1 MKNLVVY
8 ASRKGNTKEIAES
21 IARELQCDSID
32 LKKTTIEEI
41 NLEAVD
47 NIFLGSGIYAEF
59 LNGQIKKFLTS
70 DNLRTAAKKSEKNIV
85 FFVTWV
91 GNPGSVE
98 KAIEKS
104 YDYMPEEGI
113 NIYTDHFRAYGT
125 MFGLF
130 KKGHPTDEEKKQ
142 ACEWVRE
149 VLEKIENPEVEES
162 LDS

>member
-21 IARELQCDSID
+21 IANELQCDFID
-32 LKKTTIEEI
+32 LKKTDVEHID
-41 NLEAVD
+41 LDHVD

-59 LNGQIKKFLTS
+59 LNGKIKKFLTS
-70 DNLRTAAKKSEKNIV
+70 DNLKTAAKKSEKNII

-98 KAIEKS
+98 KALEKS
-104 YDYMPEEGI
+104 YDDMPEEGI
-113 NIYTDHFRAYGT
+113 NIYTDHFRAYGA

-130 KKGHPTDEEKKQ
+130 KKGHPNEDEKKQ
-142 ACEWVRE
+142 AREWVHE
-149 VLEKIENPEVEES
+149 VLEKIENPEEEIS
-162 LDS
+162 QDS